1 MEPYTIEDIELLRK
15 KSGLSYKEA
24 VNLQDYHSGSLARA
38 LIDLEKH
45 GRLKEEDN
53 NGKEGTRTMSDNTK
67 RNETKEKALG
77 LLQKLYRS
85 RVKIRKGDT
94 NVFNVSVLF
103 SALCLLLAPHMTIA
117 GVIVSMILGY
127 QFSFTGM
134 DPDFASDSLEKM
146 VKSAA
151 QNAKSSVSSV
161 VNTISTETKE
171 LQKKA
176 AVSRENAKQSVPEK
190 KESAAPKNKHG
201 MGVTL
206 IRLIQKYGIVG
217 YDAMRTVETPVPQWV
232 FMLGAA
238 YTPQE
243 FARSVCAPNEYIALT
258 STDCKPY
265 YKEVDIELP
274 ANWLHDRFY
283 NIPMDTLL
291 TKTEQAVRE
300 HHGVCWESKEH
311 AMAIVG
317 IAHDD
322 SGEPF
327 FIMKNSWGT
336 EDPYKGLT
344 YLSFEDFRDQ
354 TLAIEMP
361 LAFFQ
366 TAMVR

>member
-1 MEPYTIEDIELLRK
+1 
-15 KSGLSYKEA
+15 
-24 VNLQDYHSGSLARA
+24 
-38 LIDLEKH
+38 
-45 GRLKEEDN
+45 
-53 NGKEGTRTMSDNTK
+53 MSDNTK

-190 KESAAPKNKHG
+190 KESAAPASPVIKESSDPAESIRKQAKELEETMDSFFDNNPSAG
-201 MGVTL
+201 FNSAYSAAASSVPTIQVPVQTETRDGEVT
-206 IRLIQKYGIVG
+206 
-217 YDAMRTVETPVPQWV
+217 
-232 FMLGAA
+232 
-238 YTPQE
+238 
-243 FARSVCAPNEYIALT
+243 
-258 STDCKPY
+258 
-265 YKEVDIELP
+265 
-274 ANWLHDRFY
+274 
-283 NIPMDTLL
+283 
-291 TKTEQAVRE
+291 
-300 HHGVCWESKEH
+300 
-311 AMAIVG
+311 
-317 IAHDD
+317 
-322 SGEPF
+322 
-327 FIMKNSWGT
+327 T
-336 EDPYKGLT
+336 ED
-344 YLSFEDFRDQ
+344 DQ
-354 TLAIEMP
+354 DGYSSVTIG
-361 LAFFQ
+361 
-366 TAMVR
+366 

>member
-15 KSGLSYKEA
+15 KSGLSYQEA
-24 VNLQDYHSGSLARA
+24 VNLLDYHSGSLARA

-134 DPDFASDSLEKM
+134 DPDFASESLEKM

-190 KESAAPKNKHG
+190 KESAAPASPVIKESSDPAESIRKQAKELEETMDSFFDNNPSAG
-201 MGVTL
+201 FNSAYSAAASSVPTIQVPVQTETRDGEVT
-206 IRLIQKYGIVG
+206 
-217 YDAMRTVETPVPQWV
+217 
-232 FMLGAA
+232 
-238 YTPQE
+238 
-243 FARSVCAPNEYIALT
+243 
-258 STDCKPY
+258 
-265 YKEVDIELP
+265 
-274 ANWLHDRFY
+274 
-283 NIPMDTLL
+283 
-291 TKTEQAVRE
+291 
-300 HHGVCWESKEH
+300 
-311 AMAIVG
+311 
-317 IAHDD
+317 
-322 SGEPF
+322 
-327 FIMKNSWGT
+327 T
-336 EDPYKGLT
+336 ED
-344 YLSFEDFRDQ
+344 DQ
-354 TLAIEMP
+354 DGYSSVTIG
-361 LAFFQ
+361 
-366 TAMVR
+366 

>member
-15 KSGLSYKEA
+15 KSGLSYQEA
-24 VNLQDYHSGSLARA
+24 VNLLDYHSGSLARA

-53 NGKEGTRTMSDNTK
+53 NGKEGTRIMSDNTK

-176 AVSRENAKQSVPEK
+176 AVSRENAKQSAPEK
-190 KESAAPKNKHG
+190 KESAAPASPVIKENSDPAESIRKQAKELEETMDSFFDNNPSAG
-201 MGVTL
+201 FNSAYSAAASSVPTIQVPVQTETRDGEVT
-206 IRLIQKYGIVG
+206 
-217 YDAMRTVETPVPQWV
+217 
-232 FMLGAA
+232 
-238 YTPQE
+238 
-243 FARSVCAPNEYIALT
+243 
-258 STDCKPY
+258 
-265 YKEVDIELP
+265 
-274 ANWLHDRFY
+274 
-283 NIPMDTLL
+283 
-291 TKTEQAVRE
+291 
-300 HHGVCWESKEH
+300 
-311 AMAIVG
+311 
-317 IAHDD
+317 
-322 SGEPF
+322 
-327 FIMKNSWGT
+327 T
-336 EDPYKGLT
+336 ED
-344 YLSFEDFRDQ
+344 DQ
-354 TLAIEMP
+354 DGYSSVTIG
-361 LAFFQ
+361 
-366 TAMVR
+366 